1 MKSETKST
9 KTPREK
15 TQNCKAKKL
24 IENEK
29 NTDQKLK
36 PGLDEK
42 KKYSDKNT
50 REKNHKVL
58 ITKTETREKKTAP
71 QKLGEKSEA
80 DGVRKKLKRKN
91 P

>member
-1 MKSETKST
+1 MKKTRIKSSNPAST
-9 KTPREK
+9 
-15 TQNCKAKKL
+15 
-24 IENEK
+24 
-29 NTDQKLK
+29 
-36 PGLDEK
+36 K

-80 DGVRKKLKRKN
+80 DEVRKKLKRKN